1 MPQLVFQDFAPQLI
15 WLAITFI
22 GLYLLMSNWLIPSIG
37 SVVESRRGRIVG
49 DIAEAKRLK
58 DETAQ
63 AIADYEKA
71 LSDARSKAGAMA
83 QGERDRLKADID
95 AERAKVEAQL
105 SGRLAEAEAQIA
117 SAKTAAL
124 GQVHGIAG
132 ETVQTIVQ
140 ELLGIKIEPHEALA
154 AVAQAT
160 GK

>member
-37 SVVESRRGRIVG
+37 SVVESRRGRIEG

-117 SAKTAAL
+117 SAKTTAL

-154 AVAQAT
+154 AVAHAT
-160 GK
+160 RN